1 MTGGYTGSD
10 FLDSTETF
18 DRKLGSWVASG
29 AKLPRPMYGL
39 RAANIDDRALVIIFC
54 STHSRYHMNLIIAGG
69 YGGGYRD
76 DILEYDPDEDSMVPV
91 GHMTQARSYH
101 ALSVVQVQDY
111 VQWCQ

>member
-1 MTGGYTGSD
+1 
-10 FLDSTETF
+10 
-18 DRKLGSWVASG
+18 
-29 AKLPRPMYGL
+29 
-39 RAANIDDRALVIIFC
+39 
-54 STHSRYHMNLIIAGG
+54 MNLIIAGG